1 MNISDYKKFISL
13 EIKKFINKRIEMR
26 RAYKELIQSKKNI
39 SYLKNKYKQQFP
51 EEHESD
57 NGKLVIKKYKSEF
70 SSRFKKEF
78 SKFPDDEKRKLYEL
92 GLLRVLYKLDLSEY
106 EKIKKENKD
115 TKIDEFVIKREGDE
129 QYSWTVRINEK
140 TKKEFEEL
148 DLQLEQKF
156 SYENVDLLQNSK
168 SNQNFDDDLPEVV
181 KEVTNELDEI
191 ERQRELNKDYIEQ
204 KIENRRQF
212 YEDLV
217 NEELAEEML
226 ANPSYFTDDS
236 PYDLEETVENLEKGI
251 IKEPEMLF
259 DDEEDGDENK

>member
-57 NGKLVIKKYKSEF
+57 NGKLVIRKYKSEF

-78 SKFPDDEKRKLYEL
+78 SKFPDEEKRKLYEL

-129 QYSWTVRINEK
+129 QYSWTVKINEK
-140 TKKEFEEL
+140 TKKELEEL
-148 DLQLEQKF
+148 DLQLEQKL
-156 SYENVDLLQNSK
+156 SYENMDLLQNLK
-168 SNQNFDDDLPEVV
+168 SNQNLNDDLPE
-181 KEVTNELDEI
+181 EVTNKLDEI
-191 ERQRELNKDYIEQ
+191 ERQRELSKDYIEQ

-217 NEELAEEML
+217 NEELAEEMV

-236 PYDLEETVENLEKGI
+236 PYDLSEVEKQDLGI
-251 IKEPEMLF
+251 SDNDRIEDYYPIN
-259 DDEEDGDENK
+259 DEDEGK

>member
-78 SKFPDDEKRKLYEL
+78 SKFPDEEKRKLYEL

-129 QYSWTVRINEK
+129 QYSWTVKINEK
-140 TKKEFEEL
+140 TKKEFEKL
-148 DLQLEQKF
+148 DSQLEQKL
-156 SYENVDLLQNSK
+156 SYENMDLLQNLK
-168 SNQNFDDDLPEVV
+168 SNQNLKDDLPED
-181 KEVTNELDEI
+181 VTNKLDEI
-191 ERQRELNKDYIEQ
+191 ERQRELSKDYIEQ

-217 NEELAEEML
+217 NEELAEEIV

-251 IKEPEMLF
+251 VNESEMLF
-259 DDEEDGDENK
+259 DEDEGK

>member
-26 RAYKELIQSKKNI
+26 KAYKELIQSKKNI

-57 NGKLVIKKYKSEF
+57 NGKLVIRKYKSEF

-78 SKFPDDEKRKLYEL
+78 STLPSEEKRKLYEL

-129 QYSWTVRINEK
+129 QYSWTVKINEK

-148 DLQLEQKF
+148 DSQLEQKL
-156 SYENVDLLQNSK
+156 SYENMDLLQNLK
-168 SNQNFDDDLPEVV
+168 SNQNLKDDLPED
-181 KEVTNELDEI
+181 VTNKLDEI

-212 YEDLV
+212 YENLV
-217 NEELAEEML
+217 NEELVEEMI

-251 IKEPEMLF
+251 VNESEMLF
-259 DDEEDGDENK
+259 DEDEGK

>member
-26 RAYKELIQSKKNI
+26 KAYKELIQSKKNI

-57 NGKLVIKKYKSEF
+57 NGKLVIRKYKSEF

-78 SKFPDDEKRKLYEL
+78 SKFPDEEKRKLYEI

-129 QYSWTVRINEK
+129 QYSWTVKINEK

-148 DLQLEQKF
+148 DSQLEQKL
-156 SYENVDLLQNSK
+156 SYENMDLLQNLK
-168 SNQNFDDDLPEVV
+168 SNQNLKDDLPED
-181 KEVTNELDEI
+181 VTNKLDEI

-212 YEDLV
+212 YENLV
-217 NEELAEEML
+217 NEELVEEMI

-251 IKEPEMLF
+251 VNESEMLF
-259 DDEEDGDENK
+259 DEDEGK

>member
-57 NGKLVIKKYKSEF
+57 NGKLVIRKYKSEF

-78 SKFPDDEKRKLYEL
+78 SKFPDEEKRKLYEI

-129 QYSWTVRINEK
+129 QYSWTVKINEK
-140 TKKEFEEL
+140 TKKELEEL
-148 DLQLEQKF
+148 DLQLEQKL
-156 SYENVDLLQNSK
+156 SYENMDLLQNLK
-168 SNQNFDDDLPEVV
+168 SNQNLNDDLPE
-181 KEVTNELDEI
+181 EVTSKLDEI
-191 ERQRELNKDYIEQ
+191 ERQRELSKDYIEQ

-217 NEELAEEML
+217 NEELAEEMV

-236 PYDLEETVENLEKGI
+236 PYDLSEIEKQDLGI
-251 IKEPEMLF
+251 SDNDRRDDYYPI
-259 DDEEDGDENK
+259 DDEGK

>member
-26 RAYKELIQSKKNI
+26 KAYKELIQSKKNI

-57 NGKLVIKKYKSEF
+57 NGKLVIRKYKSEF

-78 SKFPDDEKRKLYEL
+78 SKFPDEEKRKLYEI

-129 QYSWTVRINEK
+129 QYSWTVKINEK

-148 DLQLEQKF
+148 DSQLEQKL
-156 SYENVDLLQNSK
+156 SYENMDLLQNLK
-168 SNQNFDDDLPEVV
+168 SNQNLKDDLPED
-181 KEVTNELDEI
+181 VTNKLDEI

-217 NEELAEEML
+217 NEELVEEMI

-251 IKEPEMLF
+251 VNESEMLF
-259 DDEEDGDENK
+259 DEDEGK

>member
-57 NGKLVIKKYKSEF
+57 NGKLVIRKYKSEF

-78 SKFPDDEKRKLYEL
+78 SKFPDEEKRKLYEL

-115 TKIDEFVIKREGDE
+115 TKIDEFVIKREGNE
-129 QYSWTVRINEK
+129 QYSWTVKINEK

-156 SYENVDLLQNSK
+156 SYENVDLLQNLK
-168 SNQNFDDDLPEVV
+168 SNQNLKDNLPE
-181 KEVTNELDEI
+181 EVTNKLDEI
-191 ERQRELNKDYIEQ
+191 ERQRELSKDYIEQ

-217 NEELAEEML
+217 NEELAEEMV

-236 PYDLEETVENLEKGI
+236 PYDLSEVEKQDLGI
-251 IKEPEMLF
+251 SDNDRIEDYYPIN
-259 DDEEDGDENK
+259 DEDEGK

>member
-57 NGKLVIKKYKSEF
+57 NGKLVIRKYKSEF

-78 SKFPDDEKRKLYEL
+78 SKFPDEEKRKLYEL

-129 QYSWTVRINEK
+129 QYSWTVKINEK
-140 TKKEFEEL
+140 TKKELEEL
-148 DLQLEQKF
+148 DLQLEQKL
-156 SYENVDLLQNSK
+156 SYENMDLLQNLK
-168 SNQNFDDDLPEVV
+168 SNQNLNDDLPE
-181 KEVTNELDEI
+181 EVTNKLDEI

-217 NEELAEEML
+217 NEELAEEMV

-236 PYDLEETVENLEKGI
+236 PYDLSEVEKQDLGI
-251 IKEPEMLF
+251 SDNDRIEDYYPIN
-259 DDEEDGDENK
+259 DEDEGK

>member
-57 NGKLVIKKYKSEF
+57 NGKLVIRKYKSEF

-78 SKFPDDEKRKLYEL
+78 SKFPDEEKRKLYEL

-129 QYSWTVRINEK
+129 QYSWTVKINEK
-140 TKKEFEEL
+140 TKKELEEL
-148 DLQLEQKF
+148 DLQLGQKL
-156 SYENVDLLQNSK
+156 SYENMDLLHNLK
-168 SNQNFDDDLPEVV
+168 SNQNLNDDLPE
-181 KEVTNELDEI
+181 EVTNKLDEI
-191 ERQRELNKDYIEQ
+191 ERQRELSKDYIEQ

-217 NEELAEEML
+217 NEELAEEMV

-236 PYDLEETVENLEKGI
+236 PYDLSEVEKQDLGI
-251 IKEPEMLF
+251 SDNDRVEDYYPI
-259 DDEEDGDENK
+259 DDEDEGK

>member
-57 NGKLVIKKYKSEF
+57 NGKLVIRKYKSEF

-78 SKFPDDEKRKLYEL
+78 SKFPDEEKRKLYEL

-129 QYSWTVRINEK
+129 QYSWTVKINEK
-140 TKKEFEEL
+140 TKKELEEL
-148 DLQLEQKF
+148 DLQLGQKL
-156 SYENVDLLQNSK
+156 SYENMDLLHNLK
-168 SNQNFDDDLPEVV
+168 SNQNLNDDLPE
-181 KEVTNELDEI
+181 EVTNKLDEI
-191 ERQRELNKDYIEQ
+191 ERQRELSKDYIEQ

-217 NEELAEEML
+217 NEELAEEMI

-251 IKEPEMLF
+251 INESEMLF
-259 DDEEDGDENK
+259 DEDEDEGK

>member
-57 NGKLVIKKYKSEF
+57 NGKLVIRKYKSEF

-78 SKFPDDEKRKLYEL
+78 SKFPDEEKRKLYEL

-115 TKIDEFVIKREGDE
+115 TTIDEFVIKREGDE
-129 QYSWTVRINEK
+129 QYSWTVKINEK
-140 TKKEFEEL
+140 TKKELEEL
-148 DLQLEQKF
+148 DLQLEQKL
-156 SYENVDLLQNSK
+156 SYENMDLLQNLK
-168 SNQNFDDDLPEVV
+168 SNQNLNDDLPE
-181 KEVTNELDEI
+181 EVTNKLDEI
-191 ERQRELNKDYIEQ
+191 ERQRELSKDYIEQ

-217 NEELAEEML
+217 NEELAEEIV

-236 PYDLEETVENLEKGI
+236 PYDLSEVEKQDLGI
-251 IKEPEMLF
+251 SDNDRIEDYYPIN
-259 DDEEDGDENK
+259 DEDEGK

>member
-57 NGKLVIKKYKSEF
+57 NGKLVIRKYKSEF

-78 SKFPDDEKRKLYEL
+78 SKFPDEEKRKLYEL

-129 QYSWTVRINEK
+129 QYSWTVKINEK
-140 TKKEFEEL
+140 TKKELEEL
-148 DLQLEQKF
+148 DLHLEQKL
-156 SYENVDLLQNSK
+156 SYENMDLLQNLK
-168 SNQNFDDDLPEVV
+168 SNQNLNDDLPE
-181 KEVTNELDEI
+181 EVTNKLDEI
-191 ERQRELNKDYIEQ
+191 ERQRELSKDYIEQ

-217 NEELAEEML
+217 NEELAEEMV

-236 PYDLEETVENLEKGI
+236 PYDLSEVEKQDLGI
-251 IKEPEMLF
+251 SDNDRIEDYYPIN
-259 DDEEDGDENK
+259 DEDEGK